1 MRANSNLPRDLS
13 PRIRTNS
20 NFRHSSEF
28 KSSSRSLPLAFERI
42 RISRVINP
50 PHSSKFESFR
60 DQNLVYS
67 NVRRDHSPAFELI
80 RISHAITFPYSN
92 VQSNVFLQHSV
103 EFQSPC
109 AITSSN
115 IRANSNHCVQFLP
128 HALEWKR
135 ISRAINPPHS
145 SEFESLRDRS
155 RGISP
160 AQSLSRIRANS
171 NLLRDFS
178 LPHSNHR
185 ARLQTPVFEWIQTIA
200 HDLSLSLS
208 LSTACEWIRL
218 FCDQFLV
225 ERIRISREVE
235 RIRIFNSNYASR
247 IVEEA
252 ANVH

>member
-67 NVRRDHSPAFELI
+67 NVRCDHSPAFELI

-145 SEFESLRDRS
+145 SEFEPSHIRIIERDYKLPYSSEFKPS
-155 RGISP
+155 RTIS
-160 AQSLSRIRANS
+160 
-171 NLLRDFS
+171 
-178 LPHSNHR
+178 
-185 ARLQTPVFEWIQTIA
+185 
-200 HDLSLSLS
+200 LSLSLS
-208 LSTACEWIRL
+208 LPH
-218 FCDQFLV
+218 
-225 ERIRISREVE
+225 
-235 RIRIFNSNYASR
+235 ASEFDFFA
-247 IVEEA
+247 I
-252 ANVH
+252 NF